1 MIIKGNNFV
10 YNIGNDRSEINMSE
24 LFGIIKRN
32 IREEIKFKNI
42 QYPKN
47 YPQVEPQ
54 RRCPNINKI
63 KKELNFKNKVDI
75 NVAVKRFYEW
85 SKKYY

>member
-1 MIIKGNNFV
+1 MATLYKIIKHNV
-10 YNIGNDRSEINMSE
+10 KEKISST
-24 LFGIIKRN
+24 
-32 IREEIKFKNI
+32 NI

-54 RRCPNINKI
+54 RRCPNIDKI
-63 KKELNFKNKVDI
+63 KNELGFI
-75 NVAVKRFYEW
+75 NRVSMNSSVKRFYEW

>member
-1 MIIKGNNFV
+1 MGTLYKV
-10 YNIGNDRSEINMSE
+10 
-24 LFGIIKRN
+24 IKRN
-32 IREEIKFKNI
+32 VKEKVSCINI

-54 RRCPNINKI
+54 RRCPNIDKI
-63 KKELNFKNKVDI
+63 KNEFNFKNRVSIDSS
-75 NVAVKRFYEW
+75 VKRFYEW